1 MKNSFFLILGLIIIF
16 GSFFLFL
23 RQTPTVLNQQ
33 KIIEINDKEIAVE
46 VAATAETR
54 SKGLSGRGSLEEGT
68 GMLFIFDS
76 PAQYGFWMKDM
87 NFAID
92 IVWIDEKFHIVD
104 VDKEVS
110 PETFPQVF
118 YPAQEI
124 KYVLELLAGTVDK
137 YRIATNTVV
146 QL

>member
-1 MKNSFFLILGLIIIF
+1 M
-16 GSFFLFL
+16 
-23 RQTPTVLNQQ
+23 LNQQ
-33 KIIEINDKEIAVE
+33 KIIKINDREITAE
-46 VAATAETR
+46 VADAAETR
-54 SKGLSGRGSLEEGT
+54 SRGLSGRESLQEGT

-92 IVWIDEKFHIVD
+92 IVWIDEKFHVVGI
-104 VDKEVS
+104 DKEVS

-118 YPAQEI
+118 YPDQPV
-124 KYVLELLAGTVDK
+124 KYVLELPTGAVDK
-137 YRIATNTVV
+137 YRIATGIVI